1 MVRNYLKIAWRNL
14 IHNKVFSLINL
25 LGLSIGIA
33 VCLLI
38 FLFIMNEYSVD
49 QFHRNRSSIYRVM
62 RNIEE
67 NGKAVPVAYLSGPYG
82 PALLNDFKGQI
93 RRATRVGQMNALVTS
108 QNKSFHE
115 RNVLKADADFFEL
128 FSFPLIK
135 GDAATAL
142 TNPGSVVLTE
152 STARKYFGSV
162 DQAFGQLIKLDKTLP
177 LKVTG
182 VAQDVPANSHLSF
195 DLVVPLAN
203 YKTQSNMTQWINNAY
218 FTYVQL
224 APSASLAQIE
234 RNLPGFMQK
243 YMGPVMKQFGYRFSL
258 SLTPLDDIY
267 FEQGAFDNL
276 KHGDKKVVYLFLSI
290 AILILLVACINF
302 MNLSTV
308 RAMERSREIGVRKVL
323 GAVKLHLVWQFIGES
338 VLLTTISCVLA
349 VGLVALALPAYS
361 QLLGQPIQLTA
372 YALPITLFLL
382 GIIVVTGFLSG
393 SYPAFVLAAFSP
405 IQALKGKLRL
415 GRGSTSFRQVLV
427 VIQFSISIVLML
439 GMAIVTRQLHY
450 LKHKELGY
458 NSAQTMVIP
467 IDNED
472 VYNFLI
478 QRKGDLLGQSRVSAV
493 SLMSGEPGGYFD
505 AQMFDVEGHDERWRG
520 RTEFVDFDYVKT
532 LGLKLIA
539 GRDFS
544 PAFASD
550 STQSVLLNRTAAA
563 KLGWTPQQAVGKWL
577 KNTVSDSTRRTVVG
591 VVEDF
596 NFLSLREHIEPLV
609 IAPDDDQRV
618 GLIRLKPGDV
628 QAGVEAVTA
637 LYAKTKPAYPFEYR
651 FLDEKFDQLYQAD
664 LRQQTILGVFAG
676 LAIFIACLGLFGLAS
691 FLARQ
696 RTKEIGVRK
705 VLGASVVSVVAL
717 LSKDFLKLVL
727 VAIVIASP
735 LAYYG
740 MESWLQNFAYRVE
753 VSWWV
758 FALAGLVAIGVA
770 LLTISVQSVRAALA
784 NPVKSLRS
792 E

>member
-14 IHNKVFSLINL
+14 LQNKVFSIINL

-38 FLFIMNEYSVD
+38 FLFIMTEYSVD
-49 QFHRNRSSIYRVM
+49 RFHRNGASIYRVM
-62 RNIEE
+62 RNIDE
-67 NGKAVPVAYLSGPYG
+67 NGKAIPVAYLSGPYG

-93 RRATRVGQMNALVTS
+93 SRAVRVRRTNALVTS

-115 RNVLKADADFFEL
+115 RNVIDADADFFEL
-128 FSFPLIK
+128 FSFPLLK
-135 GDAATAL
+135 GDAVTAL
-142 TNPGSVVLTE
+142 TNPGSVVLTA

-162 DQAFGQLIKLDKTLP
+162 DNAFGQLIKLDKNLP

-182 VAQDVPANSHLSF
+182 IAQDVPTNSHLSF
-195 DLVVPLAN
+195 DLVVPLVN
-203 YKTQSNMTQWINNAY
+203 YKTDPYMTQWINNAVY
-218 FTYVQL
+218 TYVQL
-224 APSASLAQIE
+224 APSANLAQIE

-243 YMGPVMKQFGYRFSL
+243 YMGPVMKQFGFRFSL
-258 SLTPLDDIY
+258 SLTPLHDIY
-267 FEQGAFDNL
+267 FEQGAFDSL

-290 AILILLVACINF
+290 AALILLVACINF

-323 GAVKLHLVWQFIGES
+323 GAVRLHLVWQFIGES
-338 VLLTTISCVLA
+338 VLLTTLSCGLA
-349 VGLVALALPAYS
+349 VGLVALSLPAYA
-361 QLLGQPIQLTA
+361 QLLGQPIQLAA
-372 YALPITLFLL
+372 YALPITLFLI
-382 GIIVVTGFLSG
+382 GIVVVTGFLAG

-405 IQALKGKLRL
+405 IQALKGKLRP

-439 GMAIVTRQLHY
+439 GMAIVTQQLHY

-458 NSAQTMVIP
+458 NSAQTLVIP

-472 VYNFLI
+472 IYNFLT

-505 AQMFDVEGHDERWRG
+505 AQMFDVEGHDERWRA
-520 RTEFVDFDYVKT
+520 RTEFIDFDYVKT
-532 LGLKLIA
+532 LNLKLIA
-539 GRDFS
+539 GRDLS
-544 PAFASD
+544 SAFATD
-550 STQSVLLNRTAAA
+550 STQATLLNRTAAA
-563 KLGWTPQQAVGKWL
+563 KMGWTPQQAIGKWL
-577 KNTVSDSTRRTVVG
+577 KNTLRDSTRQTVVG

-596 NFLSLREHIEPLV
+596 NFLSLRERIEPLV
-609 IAPDDDQRV
+609 ITPGDDQRV
-618 GLIRLKPGDV
+618 GLVRLKPGDV
-628 QAGVEAVTA
+628 QAGVEAIAA
-637 LYAKTKPAYPFEYR
+637 LYAQTKPAYPLEYR
-651 FLDEKFDQLYQAD
+651 FLDEQFDQLYQAD

-705 VLGASVVSVVAL
+705 VLGASVTSIVTL

-740 MESWLQNFAYRVE
+740 MERWLQSFAYRVAIA
-753 VSWWV
+753 WWI
-758 FALAGLVAIGVA
+758 FALSGLVAVVIA
-770 LLTISVQSVRAALA
+770 LLTISLQSIQAALA